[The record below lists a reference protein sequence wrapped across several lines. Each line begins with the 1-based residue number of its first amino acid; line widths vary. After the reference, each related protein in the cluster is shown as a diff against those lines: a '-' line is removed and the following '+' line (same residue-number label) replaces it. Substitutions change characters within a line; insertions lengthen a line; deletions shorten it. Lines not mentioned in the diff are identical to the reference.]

1 MNKDFELKIRLNN
14 ILWSLDYY
22 TRIEV
27 KLAEYSITKK
37 IPMEL
42 TDLDVLGIRLSPDF
56 LFDYIVVDCT
66 SNKDFIKSPMKK
78 IFWLKGVMDFFGAS
92 KGYLV
97 LNTNSPIAEFQRGVA
112 TKLGITILNL
122 ENLSNLEKRILK
134 PEIKTFKLANPESW
148 IYFENNL
155 TTLDE
160 ALHPLLKFRKH
171 TYWMNEHH
179 QNISVILTML
189 QKYKTSMKE
198 DHKFH
203 RVLIMDLM
211 TLLSISLLHM
221 SKFVFHTN
229 PEKPEQELRAY
240 FYGGY
245 KELEMR
251 EEIVKNLNRLI
262 ERIQRQ
268 KALFDHSSEISLD
281 PEYLPQLFDLVFR
294 WVNKPKDAIQIPRYL
309 QMLLFEEVLYD
320 RKNSDAFEYL
330 KRNFSETTEKFVRD
344 LGAFLINING
354 IPKNLLIPLFK
365 E

>member
-1 MNKDFELKIRLNN
+1 MNKDFELKIRMNN
-14 ILWSLDYY
+14 ILWSLGYY

-27 KLAEYSITKK
+27 KLAEYSVTKK

-92 KGYLV
+92 NGYLV
-97 LNTNSPIAEFQRGVA
+97 LNTDSPIAEFQRGVA
-112 TKLGITILNL
+112 AKLGITILNL
-122 ENLSNLEKRILK
+122 ENLTNLEKRVLK
-134 PEIKTFKLANPESW
+134 PEIKTFKLATPESW

-189 QKYKTSMKE
+189 QKYRTSIKE

-203 RVLIMDLM
+203 KVLIMDLM

-251 EEIVKNLNRLI
+251 EEIVKNLNKLI
-262 ERIQRQ
+262 EKIQKQ
-268 KALFDHSSEISLD
+268 KMLFNLSSEISLD

-294 WVNKPKDAIQIPRYL
+294 WINKPKDAIQIPRYL
-309 QMLLFEEVLYD
+309 QILLFEEVLYN
-320 RKNSDAFEYL
+320 RENKDAFEYL
-330 KRNFSETTEKFVRD
+330 KKDFSETTKKFVRD

-354 IPKNLLIPLFK
+354 IPKNLLTNLFK

>member
-14 ILWSLDYY
+14 ILWSLGYY

-27 KLAEYSITKK
+27 KLAEYSVTKK

-92 KGYLV
+92 NGYLV
-97 LNTNSPIAEFQRGVA
+97 LDTDSPIAEFQRGVA

-122 ENLSNLEKRILK
+122 ENLTNLEKRVLR
-134 PEIKTFKLANPESW
+134 PEIKNFKLATPESW

-160 ALHPLLKFRKH
+160 VLHPLLKFRKH

-189 QKYKTSMKE
+189 QKYKTSVKE

-203 RVLIMDLM
+203 KVLIMDLM
-211 TLLSISLLHM
+211 TLLSLSLLHM

-262 ERIQRQ
+262 EKIQKQ
-268 KALFDHSSEISLD
+268 KMLFNLSSEISLD

-309 QMLLFEEVLYD
+309 QMLLFEEVLYN
-320 RKNSDAFEYL
+320 RENKDAFEYL
-330 KRNFSETTEKFVRD
+330 KKDFSETTKKFVRD

-354 IPKNLLIPLFK
+354 VPKNLLTHLFK

>member
-14 ILWSLDYY
+14 ILWSLGYY

-27 KLAEYSITKK
+27 KLAEYSVTKK

-92 KGYLV
+92 NGYLV
-97 LNTNSPIAEFQRGVA
+97 LDTDSPIAEFQRGVA

-122 ENLSNLEKRILK
+122 ENLTNLEKRVLR
-134 PEIKTFKLANPESW
+134 PEIKNFKLATSESW

-160 ALHPLLKFRKH
+160 VLHPLLKFRKH

-189 QKYKTSMKE
+189 QKYKTSVKE

-203 RVLIMDLM
+203 KVLIMDLM

-262 ERIQRQ
+262 EKIQKQ
-268 KALFDHSSEISLD
+268 KMLFNLSSEISLD

-309 QMLLFEEVLYD
+309 QMLLFEEVLYN
-320 RKNSDAFEYL
+320 RENKDAFEYL
-330 KRNFSETTEKFVRD
+330 KKDFSETTKKFVRD

-354 IPKNLLIPLFK
+354 VPKNLLTHLFK